1 MSTPRAIL
9 AAGNVYMDR
18 LDSNGDP
25 TGYRLEGSTADFKLA
40 PENEEK
46 ELLSKGRD
54 NYNEALAVVVV
65 PGKTKVSLT
74 LQTPSSE
81 SFAMAV
87 LGSGT
92 AGSQSAG
99 SAVAEAVTAILGYF
113 VALAFKKISNVVVK
127 DVTDATTYVLD
138 TDYSL
143 DVITGMI
150 KALPGG
156 DISNSDILHV
166 SYDYAAFSYTTINPN
181 SDPSARFKIFLAGKN
196 FADDKIIEVTCK
208 KVALALTG
216 DLNFG
221 GSDFLMLELS
231 GTCELPTGVTHAVDI
246 MMEE

>member
-9 AAGNVYMDR
+9 ASGNVYMDR
-18 LDSNGDP
+18 LDDDGNP

-46 ELLSKGRD
+46 EILSKGRD
-54 NYNEALAVVVV
+54 NYGESLATVIL
-65 PGKTKVSLT
+65 PGKTKLSLT

-87 LGSGT
+87 LGAAT
-92 AGSQSAG
+92 AGSQTASSA
-99 SAVAEAVTAILGYF
+99 SAEAVTAILGYYA
-113 VALAFKKISNVVVK
+113 ALAFKKVSAVVVK

-143 DVITGMI
+143 DVTTGMI
-150 KALPGG
+150 KALVGG
-156 DISNSDILHV
+156 AIANAAVLHV
-166 SYDYAAFSYTTINPN
+166 SYDYAAFSYATINPN

-196 FADDKIIEVTCK
+196 YADSKIIEVTCK
-208 KVALALTG
+208 KVGLALTG

-221 GSDFLMLELS
+221 GSDFLMLELA

-246 MMEE
+246 LMEE